1 MMVNAILLVGVSLFT
16 EIGDLDDFSKKIV
29 LFSGGGAADY
39 RDIFGP
45 EYIYDSLMNH
55 LLLTMKITNQYI
67 FQKMK
72 AIIGGLYIGPYET
85 ESECL
90 PKKH

>member
-1 MMVNAILLVGVSLFT
+1 MMVNAILLGGVSLFT

-39 RDIFGP
+39 GDIFGP

-55 LLLTMKITNQYI
+55 L
-67 FQKMK
+67 
-72 AIIGGLYIGPYET
+72 
-85 ESECL
+85 
-90 PKKH
+90 

>member
-1 MMVNAILLVGVSLFT
+1 MMVNAILLGGVSLFT
-16 EIGDLDDFSKKIV
+16 EIGDLDDF

-39 RDIFGP
+39 GDIFGP

-72 AIIGGLYIGPYET
+72 AIIGGL
-85 ESECL
+85 
-90 PKKH
+90 